1 MTGEL
6 KNFIIDF
13 KNTMFDDTDTI
24 KFEFINGTIK
34 ITASSTDKD
43 SILNKINGTYK
54 KSRKLTIE
62 EVIKNGYI

>member
-24 KFEFINGTIK
+24 KFELINE
-34 ITASSTDKD
+34 
-43 SILNKINGTYK
+43 TYK

-62 EVIKNGYI
+62 EVKKMDIFNIQFFLAGFCIKK

>member
-24 KFEFINGTIK
+24 KFELINE
-34 ITASSTDKD
+34 
-43 SILNKINGTYK
+43 TYK

-62 EVIKNGYI
+62 EVKKMDIFNIKFLFK